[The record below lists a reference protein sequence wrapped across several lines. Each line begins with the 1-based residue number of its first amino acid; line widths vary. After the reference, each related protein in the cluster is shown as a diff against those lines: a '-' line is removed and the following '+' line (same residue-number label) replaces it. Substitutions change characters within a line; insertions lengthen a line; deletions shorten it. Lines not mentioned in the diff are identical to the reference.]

1 MWHLAL
7 GLLQQLSAAPA
18 IVVER
23 NKFAYY
29 KVPVQMIEQM
39 LISSSRSSNNWNS
52 GNNSD
57 LYLVLQCPP
66 KLDDSIPK
74 PKDML
79 NCNVIDEYKELWSE
93 KVKVLKRKK
102 NQRLH
107 MMPFRIVIRPLNPP
121 AMRKRKRPKREQR
134 KKLDKNLDE
143 IMVDSPLKHL
153 GGPHIR
159 QKVLKLSAD
168 HGKFKRGNSSKGF
181 QHIYHRDEIYNDHI
195 FYDELQTDGE
205 YHNYLK
211 QKILS

>member
-29 KVPVQMIEQM
+29 KVPVQMLEQM
-39 LISSSRSSNNWNS
+39 LISSSSSS
-52 GNNSD
+52 SSHNSD

-66 KLDDSIPK
+66 KLDDIIPK

-79 NCNVIDEYKELWSE
+79 NCNVIDEYKEMWSD
-93 KVKVLKRKK
+93 KVKGPKRKK

-121 AMRKRKRPKREQR
+121 VMRKRKRPKREQKR
-134 KKLDKNLDE
+134 KLDKSLNE
-143 IMVDSPLKHL
+143 VMVDSPLKHL

-159 QKVLKLSAD
+159 QKVVKLSAD
-168 HGKFKRGNSSKGF
+168 RGKFKRGNSSKGF

-205 YHNYLK
+205 YHNYGK